1 MNIAIIFAGG
11 AGKRMHSKDRPK
23 QFLLIHGKPVIVHT
37 IEVFQYHD
45 GIDGIVVACLED
57 WIPYMEEMKY
67 RYRLDKIGRIVPGGA
82 TGQLSIYNGVKAAAE
97 LYGIRDNIV
106 LIHDGVRPLIDEKV
120 IWENISSVKKYG
132 SAITCASAQ
141 ETFVLT
147 DDENDISE
155 VVDRKHSRLAKA
167 PESFWLEEL
176 LAAEEQAIKD
186 GHTDMIDSC
195 TLMRAYGKKM
205 HVVDCSYENIK
216 ITTPDDFYMFRAL
229 YDAREN
235 RQLSQQ
241 DVGRF

>member
-11 AGKRMHSKDRPK
+11 SGKRMHAKDRPK
-23 QFLLIHGKPVIVHT
+23 QFLLIHGKPIIVHT
-37 IEVFQYHD
+37 IEIFQYHEE
-45 GIDGIVVACLED
+45 IDKIIVACLEE

-67 RYRLDKIGRIVPGGA
+67 RYRLDKIGRIVPGGE
-82 TGQLSIYNGVKAAAE
+82 TGQMSIYNGVKAAAE
-97 LYGIRDNIV
+97 LYGTKDNIV

-120 IWENISSVKKYG
+120 IRENITSVKKYG
-132 SAITCASAQ
+132 SAVTCAPAQ
-141 ETFVLT
+141 ETFVMI
-147 DDENDISE
+147 DDNEDIIEVEN
-155 VVDRKHSRLAKA
+155 RKYSRLAKA

-176 LAAEEQAIKD
+176 LAAEEQAIQD
-186 GHTDMIDSC
+186 GKTDMIDSC

-235 RQLSQQ
+235 QQLS
-241 DVGRF
+241 